1 MYIERHGKEFTI
13 LDNNNPISHGGI
25 YGYYRKKGREVKQN
39 TLEAILLSVVN
50 GIPVEFDIRKTK
62 DDIAIIS
69 HDDEIL
75 LSNGLKIKISKTSY
89 TDILR
94 IAQNEAPATLEE
106 VLRVVDGRVPVLVDA
121 KEVNFFLYS
130 KYRKNLTLL
139 LNQYAQKGE
148 IALQSFNPAFML
160 VMRKHLK
167 GVLTLQLICRAQTV
181 LSVFKAPKRAAAIYE
196 KLVSFI
202 CFIARTDA
210 INMENHSDK
219 KWKRVT
225 RAFHSDEFSVKV
237 EELLDSLNKKSD
249 KIQYFLVKM
258 VHNLTKKPVLAFTVT
273 EEEEFWAIK
282 GNIIS
287 NFIVDFSHLGVEEYI
302 RKMKEIKK
310 RKE

>member
-249 KIQYFLVKM
+249 KVQYFLVKM

>member
-1 MYIERHGKEFTI
+1 MIIERHGKDFTI

-25 YGYYRKKGREVKQN
+25 YGYYEKKGREVKQN
-39 TLEAILLSVVN
+39 TLEAILLSVVS

-94 IAQNEAPATLEE
+94 IAQMEAPATLEE
-106 VLRVVDGRVPVLVDA
+106 VLMVVDGRVPVLVDA

-225 RAFHSDEFSVKV
+225 RAFHSDEFSMKV
-237 EELLDSLNKKSD
+237 EELLDSLNKNSD

-258 VHNLTKKPVLAFTVT
+258 VHNLTKKPVLAFTIT
-273 EEEEFWAIK
+273 EEEEFGAIK

-302 RKMKEIKK
+302 RKIKEIKK
-310 RKE
+310 KKD